1 MSSRFTKRIMK
12 ELAILRANSLDNPE
26 RDPNGTPLKFTVK
39 PNDSD
44 INIVEI
50 TVSIDN
56 FYDPDK
62 SAKEQQLIYK
72 QLKEANIKFINFEVR
87 FNEYPLKPPFVRVIE
102 PVLTGGNVMEGGN
115 ICIDLF
121 GTKLWAPTIT
131 IVNVMVMVVQLLR
144 DNKLLKLDNSG
155 KLKYSY
161 ENAVNNDKTFVK
173 RVHSDWNYREDL
185 K

>member
-26 RDPNGTPLKFTVK
+26 RNPDETPLKFIVK
-39 PNDSD
+39 PNESN
-44 INIVEI
+44 INIVELD
-50 TVSIDN
+50 IDTEN

-62 SAKEQQLIYK
+62 SSKEQQNIYK
-72 QLKEANIKFINFEVR
+72 ELKKAKINFIKFEVR
-87 FNEYPLKPPFVRVIE
+87 FNDYPLKPPFVRVVS
-102 PVLTGGNVMEGGN
+102 PVLLGGNVMSGGN

-131 IVNVMVMVVQLLR
+131 IVNVMLMVMQLLR
-144 DNKLLKLDNSG
+144 DNRMLRIDSSG
-155 KLKYSY
+155 KYNYSY

-173 RVHSDWNYREDL
+173 RVHSNWNYREDL

>member
-26 RDPNGTPLKFTVK
+26 RNPDETPLKFIVK
-39 PNDSD
+39 PNESD

-50 TVSIDN
+50 DVSIDN
-56 FYDPDK
+56 FYDSDK
-62 SAKEQQLIYK
+62 SSKEQQNIYK
-72 QLKEANIKFINFEVR
+72 ELKKAKIKFIKFEVR
-87 FNEYPLKPPFVRVIE
+87 FDEYPLKPPFVRVVK
-102 PVLTGGNVMEGGN
+102 PVLVGGNVMAGGN

-121 GTKLWAPTIT
+121 GTRLWAPTIT
-131 IVNVMVMVVQLLR
+131 IVNVMLMVVQLLR
-144 DNKLLKLDNSG
+144 DNKMLKLDSSG

-161 ENAVNNDKTFVK
+161 ENAVNNDKTYVK
-173 RVHSDWNYREDL
+173 RVHSNWNYTEDL